1 MIDLSSYGYC
11 EIEEENGHNTIPAR
25 VTAVHRDRYEL
36 ICEEGPVFAQ
46 LKTAVYYGR
55 ESEPFPTAGD
65 FVRIQYNESGDSL
78 IVKTLPRRSLFSR
91 LDPTPGQ
98 GEQAVAANFDY
109 VFILS
114 SLNHDFKVGRLERYL
129 TLAWQSGGTPVV
141 VLTKRDKA
149 ENLEETVCKAR
160 EAAPGVDVFAISSVT
175 GEGLD
180 ALAPYL
186 KPRKTLVFLGSS
198 GVGKSSLVNALAGK
212 TVMDTGAIREKNSRG
227 RHTTTHRQLLMLKSG
242 VMVIDTPGMR
252 EIGMWDAEDGLSGA
266 FSDVEDFLGRCK
278 FSDCTHK
285 NEPGCAIRAAI
296 SDGSLSEKRW
306 QSYLSLQAENR
317 YVEDKMGYLREKQQ
331 WHKEISK
338 WTKEKKKAGG
348 KFR

>member
-36 ICEEGPVFAQ
+36 ICGEGPVFAQ

-91 LDPTPGQ
+91 LDPTPGR

-149 ENLEETVCKAR
+149 ENPEETVCKAR
-160 EAAPGVDVFAISSVT
+160 EAAPGV
-175 GEGLD
+175 
-180 ALAPYL
+180 
-186 KPRKTLVFLGSS
+186 
-198 GVGKSSLVNALAGK
+198 GKSSLVNALAGE
-212 TVMDTGAIREKNSRG
+212 TVMDTGAIREEDSRG

-266 FSDVEDFLGRCK
+266 FSDVEDFLRRCK

>member
-91 LDPTPGQ
+91 LDPTPGR

-242 VMVIDTPGMR
+242 VMVID
-252 EIGMWDAEDGLSGA
+252 
-266 FSDVEDFLGRCK
+266 
-278 FSDCTHK
+278 
-285 NEPGCAIRAAI
+285 
-296 SDGSLSEKRW
+296 
-306 QSYLSLQAENR
+306 LSLI
-317 YVEDKMGYLREKQQ
+317 
-331 WHKEISK
+331 HISGTGRTPYWC
-338 WTKEKKKAGG
+338 WTSS
-348 KFR
+348 